1 MAMRAAAVA
10 VVKPRGLRRLFC
22 TQTFVPSRSPPVEP
36 STQLLVTD
44 LSKRTTSDRLKEAF
58 SKFGVVVDARV
69 VTDRLSG
76 YSKGYGFVRYETI
89 EEAAA
94 GIKGMDGQFLDGWV
108 VFCRVRKT
116 RTTTWPSS
124 PV

>member
-58 SKFGVVVDARV
+58 SKFGVVVDVFGWMGCILQSTKDQDHHVAKLP
-69 VTDRLSG
+69 RL
-76 YSKGYGFVRYETI
+76 RT
-89 EEAAA
+89 
-94 GIKGMDGQFLDGWV
+94 MDLHDHEHASIFNWISWS
-108 VFCRVRKT
+108 CY
-116 RTTTWPSS
+116 
-124 PV
+124 